1 MIGRHIEFADQ
12 TFVVVGVTD
21 RNTFAL
27 RPVAHG
33 SVVELS
39 QLQLRALG
47 VDAPHPKTLR
57 DETVEDI
64 ELLDPSLS
72 TERLVYRLFHE
83 RGVRVFRDVP
93 IDAQCS
99 CSRATVE
106 TMLKSFP
113 QDDRDHM
120 VENGVITVTCEFCSS
135 TYVFEPDSVVPDQDA
150 TPVS

>member
-64 ELLDPSLS
+64 E
-72 TERLVYRLFHE
+72 V
-83 RGVRVFRDVP
+83 
-93 IDAQCS
+93 
-99 CSRATVE
+99 
-106 TMLKSFP
+106 
-113 QDDRDHM
+113 
-120 VENGVITVTCEFCSS
+120 
-135 TYVFEPDSVVPDQDA
+135 SV
-150 TPVS
+150 